1 MNGLIDRYYA
11 GMLNCGLDASI
22 NDRANHSRL
31 PGGSARYAAAVLVEI
46 ARMKQYGYHVKA
58 TLSDGTVEEHDIIA
72 LCSQS
77 PMHGTSEADWRC
89 LHTPCLM
96 TECWIWCG

>member
-1 MNGLIDRYYA
+1 
-11 GMLNCGLDASI
+11 
-22 NDRANHSRL
+22 
-31 PGGSARYAAAVLVEI
+31 
-46 ARMKQYGYHVKA
+46 MKQYGYHVKA